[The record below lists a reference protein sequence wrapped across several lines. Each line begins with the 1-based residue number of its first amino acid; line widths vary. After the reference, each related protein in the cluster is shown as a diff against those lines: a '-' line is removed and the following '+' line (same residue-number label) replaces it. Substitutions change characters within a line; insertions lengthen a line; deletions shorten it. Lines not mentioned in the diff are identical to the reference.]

1 MELRVYRWTKKDK
14 RLYIFSMLPL
24 AVLYVG
30 TAYLLASYEIYLLI
44 ILITLYIITNIFQAG
59 CCVGCPYRRDYCPAL
74 CGVYLG
80 KTLSIILYKNRQFD
94 PKFFE
99 LNEKAA
105 EIMILV
111 LAVYPLYW
119 VFKSD

>member
-1 MELRVYRWTKKDK
+1 
-14 RLYIFSMLPL
+14 
-24 AVLYVG
+24 
-30 TAYLLASYEIYLLI
+30 
-44 ILITLYIITNIFQAG
+44 
-59 CCVGCPYRRDYCPAL
+59 
-74 CGVYLG
+74 VYLG

-119 VFKSD
+119 VFKSGWYLIPIYFLLIAAHFILFMSTQCEKCSYNTTCPGGRVWQRCRKQFGAKETNVIGHI